1 MLGPAHGVRGIRVT
15 RINTMDEGV
24 AAGVTIQEA
33 GYAGATMEEG
43 VA

>member
-1 MLGPAHGVRGIRVT
+1 
-15 RINTMDEGV
+15 MDEGV